1 MTCHISTS
9 AVSAAP
15 LGHGVSKSC
24 PAPRPAADHGPVTST
39 SALSRPRGAMQAAL
53 LEQRE
58 RIAAKRLRQIQSR
71 QHRAASLTEH
81 ELRAVT
87 HEVLRR
93 GIQHAR

>member
-1 MTCHISTS
+1 
-9 AVSAAP
+9 
-15 LGHGVSKSC
+15 
-24 PAPRPAADHGPVTST
+24 
-39 SALSRPRGAMQAAL
+39 MQAAL

>member
-1 MTCHISTS
+1 
-9 AVSAAP
+9 
-15 LGHGVSKSC
+15 
-24 PAPRPAADHGPVTST
+24 
-39 SALSRPRGAMQAAL
+39 MQAAL

-71 QHRAASLTEH
+71 QHRAASLTTH
-81 ELRAVT
+81 ELCAVT